1 MCYTYV
7 QAYQKFE
14 IFSVSLSRCVISVEL
29 LKNRYF
35 VSINSLIKRKQVTEI
50 SRKIFK
56 HYLLRVT
63 FFTFHLVERDSF
75 ELIDVTSERFTY
87 LSIL

>member
-29 LKNRYF
+29 LRNRYF
-35 VSINSLIKRKQVTEI
+35 VSINSLIERKQVTEI

-56 HYLLRVT
+56 TTCYVSPFL
-63 FFTFHLVERDSF
+63 
-75 ELIDVTSERFTY
+75 
-87 LSIL
+87 LSI